1 MVPHDSLHMG
11 IPDETQGF
19 VVRALLLIGIST
31 FVLTASFVGILGIVT
46 GRTNGVGGRL
56 PYYLIIMGISFVST
70 ILFLE
75 EFGTDSRV
83 IILTATAIGLVTF
96 VATTL
101 TVEGILFSVS
111 VPEEVFGRQ
120 LVFYFVAAALVGTG
134 IGYWGIRHWRE
145 YTYRTTEGGI

>member
-1 MVPHDSLHMG
+1 MG

-19 VVRALLLIGIST
+19 IVRALFLIGIST

-46 GRTNGVGGRL
+46 GGTSGAGGRL
-56 PYYLIIMGISFVST
+56 PYYLIMMGVAFVGT

-75 EFGTDSRV
+75 EYGTDSRV
-83 IILTATAIGLVTF
+83 IISTATAIGLVTF

-101 TVEGILFSVS
+101 MTEGILFSIRT
-111 VPEEVFGRQ
+111 PDEVFGRQ

-134 IGYWGIRHWRE
+134 IGYWAVRHWRE
-145 YTYRTTEGGI
+145 YTPRPTGGGI